1 MLGYSIDT
9 FPEGFA
15 KGDLQNA
22 LDAMDWGAQCE
33 STHRLPQNPVTSDTI
48 NGIALTSL

>member
-1 MLGYSIDT
+1 MAYSIDT

-22 LDAMDWGAQCE
+22 VDAMDWGAECAPDLGFRT
-33 STHRLPQNPVTSDTI
+33 SPPPHPSLP
-48 NGIALTSL
+48 GGA